1 MPSKVRRSSMSQ
13 DIFSK
18 EKKAEINYTMN
29 NYTVKC
35 LKVIF
40 LVILIIWGLN
50 LLNIFIIDK
59 KIMLMGFVP

>member
-1 MPSKVRRSSMSQ
+1 MFHTKGNAYIYMPSKVRRSSMSQ

-50 LLNIFIIDK
+50 L
-59 KIMLMGFVP
+59 